1 MLQHEEPSWLL
12 QLRRDDIWAEL
23 HLVDAP
29 PEHRSLADAR
39 QLGLRLG
46 TAAAQLDLTDL
57 TLSLPVDPADLDRAR
72 QIVDSPRLRVAVSDG
87 KRVHDVPPA
96 AAALLLGHAVTTSL
110 EVHLGRP
117 LQRDEVSLYEQ
128 AYGRLANTA
137 TALAN
142 LVRKFGD
149 APQPA

>member
-1 MLQHEEPSWLL
+1 MLHEEPSWLL
-12 QLRRDDIWAEL
+12 QLRRDDVWAEL

-57 TLSLPVDPADLDRAR
+57 TLSLPVDQADLDRAR
-72 QIVDSPRLRVAVSDG
+72 QVVDAPRLRVAVARG
-87 KRVHDVPPA
+87 GQVHDVPPF

-110 EVHLGRP
+110 EAHLGRP
-117 LQRDEVSLYEQ
+117 LRRDEVALYER
-128 AYGRLANTA
+128 AYGRLANSA
-137 TALAN
+137 TVLAN
-142 LVRKFGD
+142 LLREFNDG
-149 APQPA
+149 PRPA